1 MNDLTTFSAIWGC
14 DAVAI
19 IGTAVQTDEVKQWI
33 SMIFTIVAS
42 IVSLVLSIMKW
53 WKSAKKDGKID
64 EKEIEE
70 LQNILENKKG
80 KEEKKDE

>member
-19 IGTAVQTDEVKQWI
+19 IGTAVQTDEVKQWV

-42 IVSLVLSIMKW
+42 IVSLVLSIIKW

-70 LQNILENKKG
+70 LQDILENKKG
-80 KEEKKDE
+80 KEENKDE